1 MNPEIDNFLEL
12 FSDESAVPAK
22 EFKESLKK
30 RVVRKYN
37 NKGFW
42 SDLFSSALWRFSTA
56 TGVLFVALIVL
67 TVVIVPSVN
76 KPSIFVSNLA
86 ATEKKEI
93 LEKYVAQAPLELN
106 ELKPAEAEPQT
117 IAPSEVK
124 EKIER
129 LNLYLT
135 QKVSKKSKVITPPDS
150 LEQTIRPAE
159 EGQKLEEMRI
169 FPRLL
174 TLMYILEHD
183 FEIEP
188 EEVSI
193 IEGEVTPE
201 MMRKSP
207 YYRVKIDGLNR
218 IVYICDEEG
227 NASYVFDLE
236 IIKENNLD
244 IDEIDLDSKEARNAL
259 IAKYP
264 GIGIRIIQS
273 KNWRHNI
280 SEMLEN
286 PLPQN
291 DSEESA
297 GSQKSRESEF
307 KREKRKYL
315 PFEDFQKEVR
325 EFYPGGIGVV
335 QWYLTEYKKHEGW
348 PASPEKTY
356 EGKGWEGHS
365 KLVGKEK
372 RKRKGEL
379 LPFEEFRGE
388 VIRAY
393 PGKVGV
399 LRWYKREQK
408 NHKNWPSEPTRTYK
422 DNWIG
427 WPELVGIE
435 NRLKREF
442 LSFEN
447 FKDAVRSAYPGDRNV
462 QNWYMTE
469 YKNHKGWPANPQRTY
484 KNNWVGWSE
493 LVDKAK

>member
-1 MNPEIDNFLEL
+1 MESLPQNIPQSKPLDQIKETFETRLNAILHKELTPDNIETFADEALKETIKLTDDLLEEYKNNPSLEANPSLSEKEREDDAYKKIGLPNIPEILD
-12 FSDESAVPAK
+12 
-22 EFKESLKK
+22 
-30 RVVRKYN
+30 
-37 NKGFW
+37 
-42 SDLFSSALWRFSTA
+42 
-56 TGVLFVALIVL
+56 
-67 TVVIVPSVN
+67 
-76 KPSIFVSNLA
+76 SI
-86 ATEKKEI
+86 I
-93 LEKYVAQAPLELN
+93 
-106 ELKPAEAEPQT
+106 
-117 IAPSEVK
+117 EVK

-356 EGKGWEGHS
+356 EGKGWEGRS